1 MSTIQQHP
9 HYHEGF
15 FDALDDTPI
24 HDDCSPEY
32 RVGWEAAIRS
42 REIFRNAG
50 LEDKG
55 REFTLTTTL
64 RQGQRDNG

>member
-15 FDALDDTPI
+15 SDALDDTPI
-24 HDDCSPEY
+24 HDDCTPEY
-32 RVGWEAAIRS
+32 RAGWEAAMRS

-55 REFTLTTTL
+55 REFTLTATL
-64 RQGQRDNG
+64 RQGK